1 MLRRLPGLCLG
12 ALLVATAAVGFG
24 RAKPPDLPDN
34 PPITVAQQYYA
45 PADPQV
51 PIPYGS
57 TRPEDGGLY
66 KEQLETWAY
75 VWGQNLHPMVSQA
88 LTTPVL
94 YTVHPISSFF
104 PAQQP
109 APVVCPCG
117 GQSCQ
122 PGQPCQLRTVIE
134 NLQALEQAAALL
146 AQAKQLVAEGRAT
159 EALECLDQVRAL
171 VPGSPCARHADEVAA
186 EVGRHAAFADAFRM
200 AFEEA
205 VRDYWGPRGVFPA
218 TGLCWMSQLEQLA
231 AATNQCAKG
240 SEECCEAA
248 GCPKQCDKCESACP
262 QCEKMHA
269 QHVKI
274 KVVKSKA
281 AESKALVDGLMKAC
295 YEAIEEQQFGKAT
308 DLARAAHALDA
319 KRVDGDPLVYKFG
332 LLAEKPKCNGGQEEC
347 SEPKAPCC
355 PNCPCKPSNNYPAQ
369 GAGQNKQS
377 SGRQIIIIGNERTGQ
392 NIILRQA
399 GQCPHEVRE
408 CPLTGNVQQAKGGS
422 LTIDVGVNSDAG
434 LTGSVVLNERNCNV
448 VKCANCA
455 KCSASSCCPL
465 CRLSCCGVKLTDAC
479 ELAGYVL
486 KEMYCSPAVPNDA
499 GNNCLTLGLS
509 SAGQVN
515 AFCRTRHEGV
525 VYHLL
530 YRDGIFLM
538 WMTPEAKK

>member
-12 ALLVATAAVGFG
+12 ALLVATVAVGLG

-34 PPITVAQQYYA
+34 PPIIVAEGYA

-57 TRPEDGGLY
+57 TRPENGGLY
-66 KEQLETWAY
+66 TF
-75 VWGQNLHPMVSQA
+75 GPFNPNPHPQVSQA
-88 LTTPVL
+88 LTTPIL

-109 APVVCPCG
+109 VPVVCPCG

-171 VPGSPCARHADEVAA
+171 VPGSPCARHADEVAC
-186 EVGRHAAFADAFRM
+186 EVGRHAAFADAFRT

-218 TGLCWMSQLEQLA
+218 TGLCWMSQLEQLVA
-231 AATNQCAKG
+231 AANKSAKG
-240 SEECCEAA
+240 SEECCEEA
-248 GCPKQCDKCESACP
+248 GCPKQCEKCESACP
-262 QCEKMHA
+262 RCEKMHA

-274 KVVKSKA
+274 KKQMSKA

-369 GAGQNKQS
+369 GGVQSNLS
-377 SGRQIIIIGNERTGQ
+377 SGRQIFIIGSDRTVQ
-392 NIILRQA
+392 NVFTTQGA
-399 GQCPHEVRE
+399 VKYPTEVLE
-408 CPLTGNVQQAKGGS
+408 CPVKVKVQQASTGS
-422 LTIDVGVNSDAG
+422 LMFGQGVNSDSG

-448 VKCANCA
+448 VKCANCT

-465 CRLSCCGVKLTDAC
+465 CRLSCCGVKLADAC
-479 ELAGYVL
+479 ELASCVL